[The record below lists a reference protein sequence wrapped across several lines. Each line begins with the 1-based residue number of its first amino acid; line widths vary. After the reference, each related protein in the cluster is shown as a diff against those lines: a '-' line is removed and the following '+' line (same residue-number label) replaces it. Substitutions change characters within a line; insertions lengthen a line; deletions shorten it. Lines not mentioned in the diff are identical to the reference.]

1 MFSRKVLGWQVG
13 GPHDRRRFVG
23 SILLTPFEVA
33 CGVANSRESMP
44 PPR

>member
-44 PPR
+44 PLR